1 MLIASLSRYHGS
13 WTPNRVLGGLFNT
26 SYDQKS
32 FEAMPSILCSW
43 DCQKQNP
50 GQGSL
55 NHHRSQVPALS
66 PSTSLVRIDLAPL
79 YLCLGCCCHPH
90 LLKPHSGRPLCS
102 NSWHNS
108 IFGSPSSQIHK
119 RIIDPSLQISNPQSS
134 GLTLHR
140 NNVAQVWKLL
150 YSGLAIQVHLA
161 GNVLQNLMYL

>member
-1 MLIASLSRYHGS
+1 
-13 WTPNRVLGGLFNT
+13 
-26 SYDQKS
+26 
-32 FEAMPSILCSW
+32 MPSILGSW

-55 NHHRSQVPALS
+55 HHHRSQVPALS
-66 PSTSLVRIDLAPL
+66 PLTSLVRIDLAPL

-90 LLKPHSGRPLCS
+90 HLKPHSGRPLCS

-108 IFGSPSSQIHK
+108 IFGSISGCPSSQVHK
-119 RIIDPSLQISNPQSS
+119 RRIDPSLQTSHPQSS
-134 GLTLHR
+134 GLTLRR
-140 NNVAQVWKLL
+140 NNAPQVWKLL